1 MSIKGNLYTWL
12 GKKVDKADIKTI
24 YSTAEQE
31 YSFKKLAY
39 EIAISYIASAITKCK
54 FKTYKKYEEIEKEE
68 YYKLNISP
76 NPNENASNLW
86 NKVIDKLYKERRSI
100 GGSERRLFIL
110 CG

>member
-54 FKTYKKYEEIEKEE
+54 FKTYKKYKEVEKEE

-100 GGSERRLFIL
+100 GNPQRGLFIL
-110 CG
+110 CR